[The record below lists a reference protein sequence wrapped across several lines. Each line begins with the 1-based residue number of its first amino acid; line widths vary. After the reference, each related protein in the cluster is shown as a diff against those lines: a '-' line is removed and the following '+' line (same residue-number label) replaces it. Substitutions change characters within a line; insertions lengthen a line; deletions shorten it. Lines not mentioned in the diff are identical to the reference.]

1 MLRVRKTMQPR
12 AFCGVGRLMFMSRTI
27 TEAGSAGERGIA
39 ARLPTDLARLGAG
52 EKVVALL
59 AAAAKLKA
67 RPGHKAAARVARELG
82 GELALLL
89 EPERRPDWAWFEIL
103 FGGDA
108 CRMAEAL
115 LRAGH
120 ALGDKALVIR
130 GLQTLEWMLAG
141 AAGRLCASTLAD
153 ACAAAQAATGDSA
166 WLRRADAPAIRKN

>member
-1 MLRVRKTMQPR
+1 
-12 AFCGVGRLMFMSRTI
+12 MFMSRPVS
-27 TEAGSAGERGIA
+27 EAGSAGERGIA

-52 EKVVALL
+52 EKVAALL
-59 AAAAKLKA
+59 AAAAKLRA
-67 RPGHKAAARVARELG
+67 RPRHKAASRVARELG

-115 LRAGH
+115 LRAGQ
-120 ALGDKALVIR
+120 ALGERDFVIR

-153 ACAAAQAATGDSA
+153 ACAAAQAATGDAA
-166 WLRRADAPAIRKN
+166 WLRRADELALAEN